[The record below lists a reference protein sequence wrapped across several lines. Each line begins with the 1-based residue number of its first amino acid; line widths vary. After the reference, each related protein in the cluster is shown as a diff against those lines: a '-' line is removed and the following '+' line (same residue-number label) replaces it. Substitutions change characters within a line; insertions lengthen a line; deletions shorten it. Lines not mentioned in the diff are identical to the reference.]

1 MIIRYNIQIGAVVDN
16 AYIDVSNEDI
26 EMIKFRLI
34 EMLDGK
40 LITEEQYKQYL
51 IKLKLEKLEQD
62 F

>member
-26 EMIKFRLI
+26 EMIKFRLR